1 MEQQPSAHFS
11 LSKAWRIPIVASM
24 SDYKTIQ
31 ELKQID
37 ASLAVPF
44 RGIYILRRKN
54 TRTAR
59 NGNPFL
65 SVEFGDSSGSFN
77 ANCFGDSPVFTACDA
92 APEGSIIRL
101 SGTTEYYQ
109 ERFSPKLKAAE
120 VIEASEAADEGVLGQ
135 LVEVPPESEDELW
148 AHIVEGIA
156 AIAHPQL
163 RETVQRVM
171 DETEAQFRTSTAAIS
186 MHHAYR
192 HGLLEHTTHMLRA
205 CRALLPLYPQVDPD
219 LAIAGIILHDIGKL
233 EEYQGDFAAK
243 VSRIGTLQGHVVLGF
258 RIARKAAIQSK
269 LNADLTERL
278 EHIILSHQGEKEWGA
293 AAMAATPEAVF
304 VSMVDNLDAKMG
316 MVQRVLRNTPEG
328 EEFSEYLAGLQTR
341 VLVTPPDKS

>member
-1 MEQQPSAHFS
+1 
-11 LSKAWRIPIVASM
+11 M

-31 ELKQID
+31 ELKQLD
-37 ASLAVPF
+37 ANLAVPF
-44 RGIYILRRKN
+44 RGIYILRRKS

-65 SVEFGDSSGSFN
+65 SVELGDSGGSFN
-77 ANCFGDSPVFTACDA
+77 ANCFGDSPVFTACDG
-92 APEGSIIRL
+92 APEGSIVRI

-120 VIEASEAADEGVLGQ
+120 VIDAAEADTEGVLSQ
-135 LVEVPPESEDELW
+135 LVEIPPESDDELW
-148 AHIVEGIA
+148 AHIVEAIA
-156 AIAHPQL
+156 AIEHPQL

-171 DETEAQFRTSTAAIS
+171 DETEKQFRTGTAAIS

-192 HGLLEHTTHMLRA
+192 HGLLEHTTHMVRA
-205 CRALLPLYPQVDPD
+205 CRALLPLYPQVDGD

-243 VSRIGTLQGHVVLGF
+243 VSRIGILQGHVVLGF
-258 RIARKAAIQSK
+258 RTARKAAIQSK